1 MSACLASS
9 REARR
14 KRGPL
19 KSEPPQQEP
28 VTAGLYIH
36 VPFCTSVCPYC
47 DFAVTIAGEERRAAW
62 TEGVVC
68 EAAMY
73 DDRGLAF
80 DTVYLGGGTPS
91 SVAVTRLESVL
102 GGLREKLRI
111 AEDALCYLEVNPEDV
126 TPESTTAWR
135 RLGIDVISLGVQS
148 FADRELQFLGRA
160 HSVTEARAAV
170 ETLLAA
176 GFDTVSVDLIYGLAG
191 QSAEQWRLQLEH
203 AVALGIDHL
212 SCYQLTYHRG
222 TIFGRRLE
230 RGVATEL
237 GEPVQAE
244 LFFLTH
250 QFLTDNGY
258 EGYEVSSFA
267 TAPEHRSRHNQKYWD
282 HTPYLGLGPS
292 AHSFANGRRWWNR
305 RKLRLWQS
313 AVDSGRPPIEGE
325 EELSPEQ
332 LGLEA
337 LLLGLRTTDGVE
349 LTKIRERYGIDLQAD
364 NAATI
369 DRLCASDHLR
379 RDGDHLRPTLAGL
392 AIADVLAASFDL

>member
-1 MSACLASS
+1 LKPEPRQKEPDAS
-9 REARR
+9 
-14 KRGPL
+14 
-19 KSEPPQQEP
+19 
-28 VTAGLYIH
+28 AGLYIH

-62 TEGVVC
+62 ADGVVR

-73 DDRGLAF
+73 GDCGLAF

-91 SVAVTRLESVL
+91 SIKLKRLATVL
-102 GGLREKLRI
+102 GGLREKLEI
-111 AEDALCYLEVNPEDV
+111 VEDALCCLEVNPEDV
-126 TPESTTAWR
+126 TSESTAAWR

-148 FADRELQFLGRA
+148 FDDEALTYLGRQ
-160 HSVTEARAAV
+160 HSAVEALAAV

-176 GFDTVSVDLIYGLAG
+176 GFDTVSVDLIYGLEG
-191 QSAEQWRLQLEH
+191 QTAEQWRLQLEH
-203 AVALGIDHL
+203 AVVLGIDHL

-222 TIFGRRLE
+222 TIFGRRLD

-237 GEPVQAE
+237 GEPEHAE

-250 QFLTDNGY
+250 QLLADAGY
-258 EGYEVSSFA
+258 EGYEVSNFA

-292 AHSFANGRRWWNR
+292 AHSFADGRRWWNR
-305 RKLRLWQS
+305 RKLRLWQ
-313 AVDSGRPPIEGE
+313 AVVEEGRPPIEGD
-325 EELSPEQ
+325 EELASEQ
-332 LGLEA
+332 LALEA
-337 LLLGLRTTDGVE
+337 LMLGLRTTDGVD
-349 LTKIRERYGIDLQAD
+349 LTKIRGRYGIDLQTD

-379 RDGDHLRPTLAGL
+379 VEDGRIRPTLAGL
-392 AIADVLAASFDL
+392 AIAETLARSFVL